1 MNKRSSGSD
10 RPRSARLR
18 RRPSN
23 GPEEEHVQEF
33 FPHSFEREQSELT
46 NKDAKSKP
54 ELNLLET
61 SNRLG
66 MKNKMFGRDK
76 EKATANHKLTLP
88 NSMELP
94 QDAKNANFTNF
105 YQRAGRE
112 PPKSPRVLPK
122 LEKNSVR
129 KAMMQEESA
138 VAKNDAPDFLMFLD
152 KKKNVDGE
160 GLHLGKQYSVLPNIS
175 HSNEAEDSDVAW

>member
-33 FPHSFEREQSELT
+33 ITHSFEREQSELT
-46 NKDAKSKP
+46 NKDSKSKP
-54 ELNLLET
+54 EPNLLET

-76 EKATANHKLTLP
+76 GKANHKLTLP
-88 NSMELP
+88 NSMELT

-122 LEKNSVR
+122 LEKNSIR

-138 VAKNDAPDFLMFLD
+138 VAKNDAPDFLMFLG
-152 KKKNVDGE
+152 KKKKVDGE

-175 HSNEAEDSDVAW
+175 HSNEAEDGNVTW